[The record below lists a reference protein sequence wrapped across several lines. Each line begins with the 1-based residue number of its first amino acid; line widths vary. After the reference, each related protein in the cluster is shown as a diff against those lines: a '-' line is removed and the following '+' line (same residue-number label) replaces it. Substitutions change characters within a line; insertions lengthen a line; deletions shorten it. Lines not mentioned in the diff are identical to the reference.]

1 MTAWTAVCFS
11 RVQPVSFP
19 LCRRLPTEHV
29 SGHLQ
34 FKVEHTSTGPDGT
47 SVCVL
52 FLRMSS
58 FQAPKY
64 KRVLVAGASP
74 DSIIGLSSLN
84 GAPGTPSDDEDLPH
98 HLPGVVS
105 AGLSP
110 TGSQGSSSLWEAG
123 AMALPAKEFSLLG
136 AEGKSI
142 GPDGASGH
150 KMLQRSLIDVLDAI
164 EAPKGPGE
172 RPLGAAIP
180 KLRSSFP
187 THTRLSAMLHIDS
200 DSDEDR
206 SGTLDFTPVPLSP
219 LLMNGERLDISGADE
234 EDPSPALK
242 MKPVNLEASVLEEEP
257 EGAAGGLEEVLPE
270 SAASLELGATLDLE
284 DVLEQDVFSE
294 MDEAPF
300 AQALSHNSLPEE
312 GEIQEPGRVPGE
324 DPSSEIDSFSMA
336 TAPQTAFSSSESC
349 PITLTTAVVSLFW
362 LFYIN

>member
-1 MTAWTAVCFS
+1 M
-11 RVQPVSFP
+11 SFP

-29 SGHLQ
+29 SGNLQ
-34 FKVEHTSTGPDGT
+34 FKVELTSTGPDGT
-47 SVCVL
+47 L
-52 FLRMSS
+52 FLHAV
-58 FQAPKY
+58 FQISCFRAPKC
-64 KRVLVAGASP
+64 KRVFVAGASP
-74 DSIIGLSSLN
+74 DSIILLSSVN

-105 AGLSP
+105 ARLSP
-110 TGSQGSSSLWEAG
+110 TGSQGPSSLWEAG
-123 AMALPAKEFSLLG
+123 AMALPEKELSLFG
-136 AEGKSI
+136 AEGKSF
-142 GPDGASGH
+142 GPNEVSGN
-150 KMLQRSLIDVLDAI
+150 KMLQRSLIDGLDAI

-219 LLMNGERLDISGADE
+219 LLMNSGRLGVSGADK
-234 EDPSPALK
+234 DKLFPALK
-242 MKPVNLEASVLEEEP
+242 LEPVCLEASVIEEEP
-257 EGAAGGLEEVLPE
+257 ESAPGGLEEGVPE
-270 SAASLELGATLDLE
+270 STSTLELGATLDLE

-294 MDEAPF
+294 IEETPF

-312 GEIQEPGRVPGE
+312 REKQELDRVPAE
-324 DPSSEIDSFSMA
+324 DLSSEIDSCSMA

-349 PITLTTAVVSLFW
+349 PLALTTAVVSF
-362 LFYIN
+362 FYFFMCFIIIPE

>member
-1 MTAWTAVCFS
+1 MVLFS
-11 RVQPVSFP
+11 FRVLSLQMFSFP
-19 LCRRLPTEHV
+19 AL
-29 SGHLQ
+29 
-34 FKVEHTSTGPDGT
+34 
-47 SVCVL
+47 
-52 FLRMSS
+52 
-58 FQAPKY
+58 KY
-64 KRVLVAGASP
+64 KRVPVAGVSP

-105 AGLSP
+105 TGPSP
-110 TGSQGSSSLWEAG
+110 TGSLASSSLWEAG
-123 AMALPAKEFSLLG
+123 AMALPEKELSLLG

-150 KMLQRSLIDVLDAI
+150 RMLQRSLIDGLDAI

-219 LLMNGERLDISGADE
+219 LLMNGEPLDVSGADE
-234 EDPSPALK
+234 EDPFPELQ
-242 MKPVNLEASVLEEEP
+242 MEPVHLEASMLEEEP
-257 EGAAGGLEEVLPE
+257 EGAAGGLEEGLAE
-270 SAASLELGATLDLE
+270 AAAALELGAALDLE
-284 DVLEQDVFSE
+284 DILDQDVFSE

-300 AQALSHNSLPEE
+300 AEALSHNTLPEE
-312 GEIQEPGRVPGE
+312 GEAQEGDRVPGD
-324 DPSSEIDSFSMA
+324 DPSSEMDSCSMA

-349 PITLTTAVVSLFW
+349 PITLTTAVVSFSFFFVTNHRLN
-362 LFYIN
+362 LLNQPRKLHPIDYRTNLHV

>member
-1 MTAWTAVCFS
+1 M
-11 RVQPVSFP
+11 
-19 LCRRLPTEHV
+19 
-29 SGHLQ
+29 
-34 FKVEHTSTGPDGT
+34 
-47 SVCVL
+47 
-52 FLRMSS
+52 
-58 FQAPKY
+58 
-64 KRVLVAGASP
+64 
-74 DSIIGLSSLN
+74 SSLN

-105 AGLSP
+105 TGLSP
-110 TGSQGSSSLWEAG
+110 TSSQGPSSLWEAG
-123 AMALPAKEFSLLG
+123 AIALPEKELSLFG

-142 GPDGASGH
+142 GSNEASGH
-150 KMLQRSLIDVLDAI
+150 KMLQRSLIDGLDAI

-219 LLMNGERLDISGADE
+219 LLLNGERLGVSGVDK
-234 EDPSPALK
+234 DNLIPVLK
-242 MKPVNLEASVLEEEP
+242 LEPVHPETSVLEEETESAP
-257 EGAAGGLEEVLPE
+257 GGLEEGLPE
-270 SAASLELGATLDLE
+270 SAATLELGATLDLE

-294 MDEAPF
+294 MEEAPY

-312 GEIQEPGRVPGE
+312 GGIQDQGRLPGE
-324 DPSSEIDSFSMA
+324 DLSSEIDSCSMA

-349 PITLTTAVVSLFW
+349 PLTLTTAVVSF
-362 LFYIN
+362 FDFFHVFHCHS